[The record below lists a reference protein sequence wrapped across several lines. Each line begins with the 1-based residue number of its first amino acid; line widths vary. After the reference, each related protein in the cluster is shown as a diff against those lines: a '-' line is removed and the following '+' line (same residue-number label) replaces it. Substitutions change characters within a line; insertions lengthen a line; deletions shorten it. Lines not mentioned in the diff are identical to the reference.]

1 MTDVFGKEE
10 KAAARREKKFLF
22 WTWFALLVAVAAV
35 VATLVTLSVYMVEVQ
50 RNRGFTFLFGAIS
63 AIITIAFACYSL
75 FFFSIK
81 YRLTRK
87 YVAMLKDMERGL
99 KDTFEGKFLGYD
111 NSVGMKDG
119 VYFYSM
125 LLKTRPL
132 RRGDIDER
140 KLLIEYTVPKIELEE
155 GTKLKLVSHAN
166 ILMAYEILEIPAL
179 KNKECEAK
187 TETNETAVSNNAIT
201 VQENQ
206 LTNIEDEKQ

>member
-22 WTWFALLVAVAAV
+22 WTWFAVLIAVAAI
-35 VATLVTLSVYMVEVQ
+35 VATLITVSVYMVEVQ

-63 AIITIAFACYSL
+63 AIVAIAFSCYSL

-111 NSVGMKDG
+111 DSIGMKDG

-140 KLLIEYTVPKIELEE
+140 KLLIEYTVPKIELAE

-166 ILMAYEILEIPAL
+166 ILMAYEILSVPETDASVSVKREKGEENSVAENEMQEQEIM
-179 KNKECEAK
+179 
-187 TETNETAVSNNAIT
+187 
-201 VQENQ
+201 
-206 LTNIEDEKQ
+206 IEDKKE

>member
-1 MTDVFGKEE
+1 MIYVFGDKD
-10 KAAARREKKFLF
+10 KAAARREKSVLF
-22 WTWFALLVAVAAV
+22 WTWFATLIVALIIIAALVTVSMYLVGVKRNRDYTVLMGVIAGFVAVA
-35 VATLVTLSVYMVEVQ
+35 
-50 RNRGFTFLFGAIS
+50 FG
-63 AIITIAFACYSL
+63 CYSL

-206 LTNIEDEKQ
+206 LTNIEDKKQ

>member
-132 RRGDIDER
+132 RRDDIDER
-140 KLLIEYTVPKIELEE
+140 KLLIEHTVPKIELNE
-155 GTKLKLVSHAN
+155 GDKLRLVSHAN
-166 ILMAYEILEIPAL
+166 ILISYEILERAPVAEKAEENTQNTDDAPVTPVIQQT
-179 KNKECEAK
+179 KER
-187 TETNETAVSNNAIT
+187 TE
-201 VQENQ
+201 
-206 LTNIEDEKQ
+206 